1 MAQLIEPRGKRLF
14 EAVRMTTVNT
24 THDKGSVWGLPKI
37 KVKKEPG
44 YVVCCL
50 DCPRRV
56 GSAWSMHSVLSLV
69 RREVEN

>member
-1 MAQLIEPRGKRLF
+1 
-14 EAVRMTTVNT
+14 MTTVNT